1 MLIPKTLFY
10 PLLIFV
16 FSLVPFIGYSQE
28 DYVCKQALSI
38 AQQEQQHFVRKQNAF
53 LRQTYIDSNINVV
66 YARMEWRVDPAVL
79 YIRGKVCLYFKV
91 NKNTQNINIH
101 LSDKL
106 KIDTILQ
113 HSKVLSYTRSK
124 DLIHIQLE
132 KPLAANE
139 LDSISIQY
147 QGTPTSSGFG
157 SITTGSHKGVP
168 IMWTLS
174 EPYGASDWWPC
185 NNNLSDKIDSIDV
198 YITCP
203 KAFTGVSNGLL
214 IENVLIND
222 STRSTHFKHR
232 YPITSYLVCMAVTNY
247 VRFDTSIALG
257 NKTLPFQTF
266 CYPESELNFR
276 KGSYAAIEAM
286 QLFHQLFGEYPFIN
300 EKYGHTEFSWNGGEE
315 HQTNSFVKNTS
326 ENLSAHELAH
336 QWFGDKITCA
346 SWQDIWLNEGFAT
359 FLANLYMESK
369 HPESTISYRKSEVA
383 AVTATANGSVK
394 VDDTSSVNRIFSG
407 QLTYSK
413 GSRLLYMLRLKLG
426 NEAFLKGVQ
435 NYLKDSN
442 LAYAYAT
449 TADLKRHLEATSKQS
464 LDSFFRQWYEGE
476 GYPSIHLRWVQT
488 GNNSIALKI
497 RQECSHNSV
506 SFFDVAI
513 PIVFKNAQKE
523 QTVIINA
530 TAQNELIHV
539 PIDFIADTAL
549 IDPEYLIISK
559 NNSSQRLN
567 TVDALVDQPNI
578 VLFPNPTQRLLNIQ
592 VKNLNSN
599 KLLVQCIDL
608 QGRVL
613 FEQTQTLFRGND
625 YFSISTSHLAS
636 GTYWLKFIDD
646 KGNVN
651 TLNFQK
657 AP

>member
-1 MLIPKTLFY
+1 M
-10 PLLIFV
+10 
-16 FSLVPFIGYSQE
+16 
-28 DYVCKQALSI
+28 
-38 AQQEQQHFVRKQNAF
+38 
-53 LRQTYIDSNINVV
+53 
-66 YARMEWRVDPAVL
+66 
-79 YIRGKVCLYFKV
+79 
-91 NKNTQNINIH
+91 
-101 LSDKL
+101 
-106 KIDTILQ
+106 
-113 HSKVLSYTRSK
+113 
-124 DLIHIQLE
+124 
-132 KPLAANE
+132 
-139 LDSISIQY
+139 
-147 QGTPTSSGFG
+147 
-157 SITTGSHKGVP
+157 
-168 IMWTLS
+168 
-174 EPYGASDWWPC
+174 
-185 NNNLSDKIDSIDV
+185 
-198 YITCP
+198 
-203 KAFTGVSNGLL
+203 
-214 IENVLIND
+214 
-222 STRSTHFKHR
+222 
-232 YPITSYLVCMAVTNY
+232 
-247 VRFDTSIALG
+247 
-257 NKTLPFQTF
+257 
-266 CYPESELNFR
+266 
-276 KGSYAAIEAM
+276 
-286 QLFHQLFGEYPFIN
+286 
-300 EKYGHTEFSWNGGEE
+300 
-315 HQTNSFVKNTS
+315 KNTS